1 MPGWLGSAL
10 EGFHSSA
17 GKRQGMA
24 GTTLRFFFFF
34 FFKCVGQSLG
44 LRCILQSM
52 DIFLLGILASA
63 AKKLP
68 VLVSALVFLLKI
80 TSVVLHSA
88 PLPGQGRAAR
98 APSVYVTKPFPKLHH
113 AFFVFILT
121 K

>member
-1 MPGWLGSAL
+1 MRVPGWLGSAL

-24 GTTLRFFFFF
+24 GTTLRFFFF
-34 FFKCVGQSLG
+34 KCIGQSLG
-44 LRCILQSM
+44 LRCVLQSM

-80 TSVVLHSA
+80 ISVVLHSA
-88 PLPGQGRAAR
+88 PLPAQGRAAR
-98 APSVYVTKPFPKLHH
+98 AAVC
-113 AFFVFILT
+113 ICD
-121 K
+121 